1 MRTLE
6 TARLTLEPL
15 LAAHAPAMFG
25 VLGDPAIY
33 TFENAPPPSLA
44 WLQERYTKLGSRRSA
59 DGAVAWLNWVLR
71 LRSGGLIGA
80 VQATLGDD
88 GRAFIAYELAS
99 AHWGRGL
106 ASEAVTAMI
115 DELAVHY
122 RAHLL
127 VAVFKRANTR
137 SRRLLE
143 RLGFSAAA
151 AGSVTAQG
159 DEDAMQRRL
168 AVAVEAR

>member
-1 MRTLE
+1 
-6 TARLTLEPL
+6 
-15 LAAHAPAMFG
+15 
-25 VLGDPAIY
+25 
-33 TFENAPPPSLA
+33 
-44 WLQERYTKLGSRRSA
+44 
-59 DGAVAWLNWVLR
+59 
-71 LRSGGLIGA
+71 
-80 VQATLGDD
+80 
-88 GRAFIAYELAS
+88 
-99 AHWGRGL
+99 
-106 ASEAVTAMI
+106 MI

-168 AVAVEAR
+168 AVAVEAQ